1 MYSLQFASFILQNNL
16 KLNLILILL
25 LNTSA
30 EKEWVNH
37 IEKINFFKI
46 LGGFKLFYF
55 NKENHYFL
63 KL

>member
-37 IEKINFFKI
+37 IEK
-46 LGGFKLFYF
+46 LT
-55 NKENHYFL
+55 FL
-63 KL
+63 KV